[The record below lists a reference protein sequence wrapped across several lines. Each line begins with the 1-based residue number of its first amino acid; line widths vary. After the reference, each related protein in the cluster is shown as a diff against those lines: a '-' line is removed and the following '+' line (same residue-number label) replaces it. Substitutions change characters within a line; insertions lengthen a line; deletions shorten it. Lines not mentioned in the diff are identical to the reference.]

1 MPQKVTKPT
10 VSFPM
15 TFRDLQGHSSTVIL
29 FKCNFWATVCKTVRP
44 MLSDLSVTLVYYG
57 QTAGWIKIKLA
68 TELGLSPGHIV
79 LDGNPAHTPKGAQPS
94 ALVHYGQ
101 TAGWIKLPPG
111 MEVGLGPG
119 DFVLAPPRKGAQ
131 QPHF

>member
-79 LDGNPAHTPKGAQPS
+79 LDGSPTETGTEPHTSKFTGAGFACVRMSRRPCLLWS
-94 ALVHYGQ
+94 N
-101 TAGWIKLPPG
+101 GW
-111 MEVGLGPG
+111 M
-119 DFVLAPPRKGAQ
+119 DQDATW
-131 QPHF
+131 